1 MDMQKV
7 MAVAFAIYWLV
18 DLART
23 LYIPTN
29 EGGKLFAAGVRLVVM
44 GLIWFNYITSI

>member
-1 MDMQKV
+1 MNISHL

-23 LYIPTN
+23 LYIPST
-29 EGGKLFAAGVRLVVM
+29 EGFKLFAAGARLVIM
-44 GLIWFNYITSI
+44 GMIWFFYLTSL